1 MGTRH
6 QILLRDCFSDPLLDG
21 MNILN
26 EVVLD
31 FPEAISFA
39 PGRPMERFFDLDR
52 SLEGLGAFVAKESMQ
67 NGKTEDHVKRVLG
80 QYGRTNG
87 FIAQQISELLRQD
100 ENISAPHESIVIT
113 VGAQEAMA
121 ILMLGLFEPG
131 KDILLTSNPTYIGI
145 TGLARILGIKVVGVT
160 SDESGIVPLSLVEA
174 IQVASE
180 AGRVRAFYAIPDFNN
195 PLGSYLSLER
205 RKEILEICKR
215 NEVFLIE
222 DNPYGMFLYE
232 GKKIPTLKSLDS
244 DRTVI
249 YIGSFSKTIFPS
261 LRVGFLVADQIVSN
275 ENHFLAQE
283 LSKIKSL
290 LTVNTSGLSQ
300 AIVAGI
306 LIEERGSLKS
316 LIQPQLEQLRRN
328 RDALLSSLS
337 IAFKDLVPTVSWNR
351 PVGGFFLT
359 LTIPFTFGIEEMYF
373 VAQKY
378 GVIACPMSL
387 FTIGSGSGTQI
398 RLAFSYLDPSQ
409 IENGVRALASY
420 VRDRLPIIARR

>member
-6 QILLRDCFSDPLLDG
+6 QISLKVCFSDPLLDG

-87 FIAQQISELLRQD
+87 FIAKQISELLRQD
-100 ENISAPHESIVIT
+100 EDISAPHESIVIT

-180 AGRVRAFYAIPDFNN
+180 AGRVRALYDIPDFNN
-195 PLGSYLSLER
+195 PLGSYLPLER

-232 GKKIPTLKSLDS
+232 GKKLPTLKSLDS
-244 DRTVI
+244 HGTVI

-337 IAFKDLVPTVSWNR
+337 IAFEDLVPTVSWNR

-373 VAQKY
+373 VAKKY

-387 FTIGSGSGTQI
+387 FTIGSGCETQI